1 MRRREGMGSD
11 LDQRGQRFYNR
22 KYSASDVDYG
32 RAS

>member
-11 LDQRGQRFYNR
+11 LDQRGQRYHNC
-22 KYSASDVDYG
+22 KHSESDVGYG